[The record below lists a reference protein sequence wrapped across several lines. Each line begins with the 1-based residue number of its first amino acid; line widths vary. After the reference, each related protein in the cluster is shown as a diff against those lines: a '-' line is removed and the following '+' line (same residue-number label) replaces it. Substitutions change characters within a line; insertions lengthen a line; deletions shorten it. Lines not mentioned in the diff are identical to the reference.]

1 MIELTDVAYVR
12 SGVADLDK
20 AVAFATEI
28 VGLELVTFAERAA
41 ACPASEPRSVRP
53 RQRTGGTTALR

>member
-28 VGLELVTFAERAA
+28 VGLEARH
-41 ACPASEPRSVRP
+41 PRGADGRKC
-53 RQRTGGTTALR
+53 RGQFCCG

>member
-20 AVAFATEI
+20 AVRFATEM
-28 VGLELVTFAERAA
+28 VGLELVGPADTGADHSAGRGRRAG
-41 ACPASEPRSVRP
+41 SRGQVRP
-53 RQRTGGTTALR
+53 APRG